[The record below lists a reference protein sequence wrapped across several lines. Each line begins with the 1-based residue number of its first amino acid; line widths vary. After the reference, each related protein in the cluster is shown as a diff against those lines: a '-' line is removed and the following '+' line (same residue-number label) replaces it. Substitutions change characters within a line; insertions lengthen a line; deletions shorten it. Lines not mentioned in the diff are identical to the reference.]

1 MKELVIHYKWQ
12 MKKTSGKRTTV
23 RHDYDIALVRLD
35 YPAIDELSGKSPLCP
50 SSVTLLSL
58 LSHLGKAADALVF
71 LRHLDMWMTVSYP
84 I

>member
-1 MKELVIHYKWQ
+1 MVELVHYKWHPEKTHG
-12 MKKTSGKRTTV
+12 KKLTR
-23 RHDYDIALVRLD
+23 REDYDIALVRLD

-58 LSHLGKAADALVF
+58 LSHLGKAAGALVF